1 MLLILILI
9 LSETTLLRDSPPP
22 GGTELSPGSQKGS
35 LHFCFF
41 YGRFDLHSKLSNSD
55 IDSRFRR
62 PHMTSNLDKEDTPTQ
77 PSALNRILDLVLA
90 RHHLNRR
97 LHWTTI
103 VSEKTLLAIIGMLTV
118 VASADAILSI
128 IEARQV
134 TLPDLFLLFIYVEII
149 GMIGAFYSTNRI
161 PVTLPI
167 IIAIT
172 ALCRLIVMQSKEMDA
187 LTLLAEAGAIFVLSS
202 AAYVMSLKDKMSLEK
217 LDHHD

>member
-1 MLLILILI
+1 
-9 LSETTLLRDSPPP
+9 
-22 GGTELSPGSQKGS
+22 
-35 LHFCFF
+35 
-41 YGRFDLHSKLSNSD
+41 
-55 IDSRFRR
+55 
-62 PHMTSNLDKEDTPTQ
+62 MTSNLDKEDTPTQ

-187 LTLLAEAGAIFVLSS
+187 LTLLAEAGAIFVLAS